1 MSWFTTLPVV
11 GDLIGKG
18 LDKAFPDKAEARKQQ
33 SEINKAELEGAPA
46 SRLRLWRPFLGWV
59 ATLLFAWEVAV
70 RPVIATYWPHVT
82 LPPSVL
88 EEVIKLLLFMLGGA
102 F

>member
-1 MSWFTTLPVV
+1 MSWITSIPVL

-46 SRLRLWRPFLGWV
+46 SRLRLWRPALGWALV
-59 ATLLFAWEVAV
+59 VCFVWEVIA
-70 RPVIATYWPHVT
+70 RPVIVTYWPDVL
-82 LPPSVL
+82 LPPSMI
-88 EEVIKLLLFMLGGA
+88 EVVKVLLLGMLGLG